1 MRLPLRSMLLCAL
14 FAALAGVCSQ
24 LSIPLPM
31 VPINLALFSVHLC
44 GYLLGWRLGG
54 LAMGVYLLLGLL
66 GVPVFAGFGAGPGT
80 LFGRTGGYI
89 LGYVLAAMVTGFLA
103 RQRPGFFPRCLAMGL
118 GTVVCYIFG
127 TIWFMAITGMGLWES
142 LGYCVLPFLPGDV
155 VKILLAAWLGG
166 RLQPHVERMLG
177 NGNQGTNPAAAGTK
191 QG

>member
-177 NGNQGTNPAAAGTK
+177 NGNKGTNPAAAGTK

>member
-177 NGNQGTNPAAAGTK
+177 NGNQRTNPAAAGTK